1 MTETIQGQAVADAIK
16 RVCNALNEQKDYLT
30 SLDQA
35 MGDGDMG
42 ITLSRIADAL
52 LDYSSETPTADLGKY
67 FLGAGMAANRAAPST
82 MGTLLA
88 TALMRMGK
96 EVKGK
101 SELNAQDLSAMF
113 AAADTGIQERGK
125 AKLGDKTI
133 VDAIHPASEAFA
145 AAVAAGETLAQAGS
159 KALQAAKD
167 GRDSVTP
174 LRSKIGRA
182 SWVGERTEGR
192 VDPGCAAFVVMLSAI
207 LNPLS
212 T

>member
-1 MTETIQGQAVADAIK
+1 MTVIIPGQAVADAMK
-16 RVCNALNEQKDYLT
+16 RVSNALTEQKDYLT

-42 ITLSRIADAL
+42 ITLAKMADAL
-52 LDYSSETPTADLGKY
+52 LAYASETPTADLGK
-67 FLGAGMAANRAAPST
+67 FLIGAGMTANRAAPST

-88 TALMRMGK
+88 TAMMRAGK
-96 EVKGK
+96 VVKGK
-101 SELNAQDLSAMF
+101 SALAAPDLSAMF
-113 AAADTGIQERGK
+113 AAADAGIRERGK

-133 VDAIHPASEAFA
+133 VDAMHPASEAFA
-145 AAVAAGETLAQAGS
+145 AAVAAGDALAQAGA

-182 SWVGERTEGR
+182 SWVGERTEGK
-192 VDPGCAAFVVMLSAI
+192 VDPGCAACVIILSAI
-207 LNPLS
+207 LVS
-212 T
+212 